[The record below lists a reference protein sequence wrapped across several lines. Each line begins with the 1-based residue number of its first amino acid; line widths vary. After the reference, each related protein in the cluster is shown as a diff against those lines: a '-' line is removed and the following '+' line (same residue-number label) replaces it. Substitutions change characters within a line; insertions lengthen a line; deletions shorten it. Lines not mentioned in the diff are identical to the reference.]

1 MQNHYGK
8 GDITKK
14 KHSMSEFFGIAAI
27 ALIVYLLFKSNAKP
41 KTKQSSDKEGNKPYT
56 KLEEKTKY
64 GSVPVGRVV
73 NLQEASDLDGLYRTL
88 MESDNSPISKTEE
101 PLDPLKNNAI
111 VDQMMFESLRE
122 LLKKSIKHYNEF
134 KRHDYIPKPSL
145 PILFFGDVEQ
155 YSKEKFRIVTAALNP
170 SDIEFRETKS
180 SGSFSFFR
188 FPYYQEDSE
197 KTLYISLRDY
207 FKNNPYNNWF
217 DSSYRNI
224 LKGLGYSFY
233 DDHLKTLIHTDI
245 VSPLATNPTWSALSK
260 RKKIDSTILNL
271 ESIGLTLWE
280 ELIEI
285 LKPDLILI
293 SVAKSH
299 LEKLNLE
306 LISEFDEIT
315 TVNNDKGIKRSYLS
329 NLYRL
334 TLKEHSCYLLH
345 APSGRKPFRLI
356 SNIQQEK
363 LGEKLK
369 REVIDK
375 SFGESPTLNFV
386 NEKATL
392 SSEVLK
398 KKNFILSKN
407 LRGKGTLIQLGEG
420 QSKIIYDHDL
430 LLDDLGER
438 ITELPCCKKYG
449 YYTKSG
455 GLLPKFCQNKKAI
468 LIAPD
473 N

>member
-1 MQNHYGK
+1 
-8 GDITKK
+8 
-14 KHSMSEFFGIAAI
+14 MSEFFGIIAI
-27 ALIVYLLFKSNAKP
+27 ALFIYLLFKSNAEP
-41 KTKQSSDKEGNKPYT
+41 KTKKSSGKEGNKPYT

-64 GSVPVGRVV
+64 GSGPVGRVV
-73 NLQEASDLDGLYRTL
+73 NLQEASDFDGLYRTL
-88 MESDNSPISKTEE
+88 IGSDNSPISKPEE
-101 PLDPLKNNAI
+101 PLDSLKSNAI
-111 VDQMMFESLRE
+111 ADQMVFEPLRD
-122 LLKKSIKHYNEF
+122 LLKESIKHYNEF
-134 KRHDYIPKPSL
+134 KQHDYIPKPSL

-170 SDIEFRETKS
+170 SDIEFRKTKS

-188 FPYYQEDSE
+188 FPYYQKDSE
-197 KTLYISLRDY
+197 KTLYIALRDY

-217 DSSYRNI
+217 DSSYKNL

-233 DDHLKTLIHTDI
+233 DDHLKTIIHTDI

-260 RKKIDSTILNL
+260 RKKIDSSIFNL

-285 LKPDLILI
+285 LKPDLILV

-306 LISEFDEIT
+306 LVSEFDEIT
-315 TVNNDKGIKRSYLS
+315 TMNNDKGIKRSYLS

-363 LGEKLK
+363 LGEKIK
-369 REVIDK
+369 REVINRPIYDP
-375 SFGESPTLNFV
+375 STPISI

-392 SSEVLK
+392 SSEVLN

-407 LRGKGTLIQLGEG
+407 LKGKGALIQLGEG
-420 QSKIIYDHDL
+420 KSKIIYDHDL

-438 ITELPCCKKYG
+438 ITELPCWKKYG
-449 YYTKSG
+449 YYTKTG
-455 GLLPKFCQNKKAI
+455 GQLPKFCQNKKAV